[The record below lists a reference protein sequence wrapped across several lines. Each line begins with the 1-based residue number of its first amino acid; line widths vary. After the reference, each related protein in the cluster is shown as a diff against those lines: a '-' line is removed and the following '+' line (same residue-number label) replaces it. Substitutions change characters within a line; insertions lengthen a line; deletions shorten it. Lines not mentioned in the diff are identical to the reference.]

1 MRAEVHINQ
10 HRQVRLLSEAMKTPI
25 ITAVLAALAWA
36 APIAAQGPAQLSD
49 SLSGPFSGSLS
60 GDEPLPTA
68 DDGRGTPF
76 VVDKS
81 DSICGID
88 EPRALT
94 NPAKVDYDALL
105 KSTPEVKRMKKRK
118 IDRDSAEGIR
128 LLSAARRK
136 VLSACESVRSSEG
149 HDSVWK
155 KIKRRDQRAVADITR
170 KVKAEIAAGDKV

>member
-1 MRAEVHINQ
+1 
-10 HRQVRLLSEAMKTPI
+10 MKTPI
-25 ITAVLAALAWA
+25 TTAVLAALAWA
-36 APIAAQGPAQLSD
+36 APVAAQGPVQS
-49 SLSGPFSGSLS
+49 SGPLFEHGPCFED
-60 GDEPLPTA
+60 GFGATA

-94 NPAKVDYDALL
+94 NPAKVDYEALL
-105 KSTPEVKRMKKRK
+105 NSTSEVRRMKKRK
-118 IDRDSAEGIR
+118 IDRNSAEGIR
-128 LLSAARRK
+128 LLSVARRK
-136 VLSACESVRSSEG
+136 VLFACEEVRSSEG